1 MCLNGDWLRGGLSL
15 WTGRKRAQ
23 AGSGDTC
30 GASKWGTSL
39 PGAMTFNLVT
49 KDYCSPGDR
58 KAELPSN

>member
-1 MCLNGDWLRGGLSL
+1 MSEWDWLRGGLPL

-23 AGSGDTC
+23 LAAVTPC
-30 GASKWGTSL
+30 GASEWGTSL

-49 KDYCSPGDR
+49 KDDCSPGDR